1 MTSIQRLITRFT
13 LFASLALCGAAN
25 ADGYGTAGVWD
36 VYITPDG
43 APGPVAVNRVHF
55 DQDGT
60 LTNIDPLYGT
70 GLGTWE
76 HTPRRGYA
84 SEIVHYFNAGT
95 LINPIPGK
103 VVIIGAG
110 QHIDSDTAEGEFTTT
125 ISLGENDPNPTVFSG
140 TIYSKRV
147 GAAD

>member
-13 LFASLALCGAAN
+13 LLASLALSGVAN
-25 ADGYGTAGVWD
+25 ADGIGTAGVWD

-60 LTNIDPLYGT
+60 LTNIDPQFGT

-76 HTPRRGYA
+76 HTPRQGYV
-84 SEIVHYFNAGT
+84 SEIVHYFNAGD
-95 LINPIPGK
+95 LSNPIPGK
-103 VVIIGAG
+103 VVVEGVG
-110 QHIDSDTAEGEFTTT
+110 RYIDRDTAEGEFETT
-125 ISLGENDPNPTVFSG
+125 IYVGEVPVDQFSG
-140 TIYSKRV
+140 TIYSERV